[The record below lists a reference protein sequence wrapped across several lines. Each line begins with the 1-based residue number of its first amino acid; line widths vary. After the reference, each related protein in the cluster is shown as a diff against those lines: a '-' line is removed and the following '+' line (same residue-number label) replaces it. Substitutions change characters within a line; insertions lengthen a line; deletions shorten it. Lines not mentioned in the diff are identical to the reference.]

1 MICLRLTIP
10 SQDVLFGELAQS
22 EARFT
27 PGSGVLSNLLSQ
39 LATLLNCGNPLGEL
53 TETVNLLGQLLGVL
67 VELLRL

>member
-1 MICLRLTIP
+1 
-10 SQDVLFGELAQS
+10 
-22 EARFT
+22 
-27 PGSGVLSNLLSQ
+27 VLSNLLSQ